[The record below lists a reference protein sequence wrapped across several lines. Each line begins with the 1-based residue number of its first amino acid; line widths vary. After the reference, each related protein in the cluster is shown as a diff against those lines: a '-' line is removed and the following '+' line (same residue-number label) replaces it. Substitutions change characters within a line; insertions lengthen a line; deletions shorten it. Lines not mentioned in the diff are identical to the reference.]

1 MFRIFD
7 VMVQGVLFFLARL
20 LGLGVGALA
29 RQFGFSLGKYF
40 GGKFIQPPEP
50 KVKSDWE
57 LAEEMDRA
65 AYKEAKAK
73 KKAEKARRKGSVN

>member
-7 VMVQGVLFFLARL
+7 VMVQSVLFFVIRL
-20 LGLGVGALA
+20 LALGVAALA
-29 RQFGFSLGKYF
+29 RQFGLSLGKNF
-40 GGKFIQPPEP
+40 GGKYIKPTEP
-50 KVKSDWE
+50 KEKSDWE

-73 KKAEKARRKGSVN
+73 KKAEKARRKGSEN